1 MLRFK
6 PLEDHQIIYFI
17 HIPKTGGSS
26 FNNLLVQI
34 YGHRHIFHASN
45 DLRKARKYLKE
56 LNSHKRENIQVLTSH
71 TKYDFAKAIFP
82 DKNITSI
89 TLLRDPVQR
98 VKSQINYIYSTPTH
112 FLHKIIKECIDQ
124 NQRLDK
130 LFAEIP
136 NFRNLQCLMLSGERS
151 AVKTIESISNNIKL
165 IGSTCKYDKFVR
177 DCSKV
182 FGWKTEGIDLNRKC
196 NQSMVSLDV
205 DETMILDFNQ
215 EDQYLFEWCA
225 RKQTS

>member
-6 PLEDHQIIYFI
+6 PLEDNQIIYFI

-26 FNNLLVQI
+26 FNNLLVKI

-45 DLRKARKYLKE
+45 DVQEARKYLKE

-71 TKYDFAKAIFP
+71 TKYDFAKTIFS
-82 DKNITSI
+82 DKNISSI

-112 FLHKIIKECIDQ
+112 FLHKRIKECIEQ

-130 LFAEIP
+130 LFSEFP
-136 NFRNLQCLMLSGERS
+136 NFRNLQCLMLSGEKS
-151 AVKTIESISNNIKL
+151 AVKAIESIHDNIKI
-165 IGSTCKYDKFVR
+165 IGSTCKYENFVR
-177 DCSKV
+177 DCCKD
-182 FGWKTEGIDLNRKC
+182 FGWKTEGIELNQKC
-196 NQSMVSLDV
+196 NQSLVSLDV
-205 DETMILDFNQ
+205 DETIILDFNQ
-215 EDQYLFEWCA
+215 EDQYLFEWYR
-225 RKQTS
+225 RKRTC